1 MENPNTPKTS
11 EEIEAHKQQL
21 LDRANKKYAEFLEK
35 RIVRDEKEQVKPSGF
50 LDKAKSYAE
59 AVVSRGLNNK
69 ECSPETKQLRLLS
82 CHGDGTDSLP
92 PCADRKNS
100 KKYEGSFF
108 CGACGCGDKKSTQ
121 LINIS
126 INGESQY
133 SKLDHPKFSCPLKMP
148 GFTDYQCSRSGVSDN
163 FRKKE
168 IENRHSIEY
177 ITEHSK
183 P

>member
-1 MENPNTPKTS
+1 MENQNTPKTL
-11 EEIEAHKQQL
+11 EEIEAYRQQL
-21 LDRANKKYAEFLEK
+21 LAKANQKYAEFLEK
-35 RIVRDEKEQVKPSGF
+35 RIVRDEKEEVKPSGL

-82 CHGDGTDSLP
+82 CHGDGTETLP

-100 KKYEGSFF
+100 NKYQGSFF
-108 CGACGCGDKKSTQ
+108 CGGCGCGDKKSTQ
-121 LINIS
+121 LINIT

-133 SKLDHPKFSCPLKMP
+133 SKLDYPKVSCPLKMP
-148 GFTDYQCSRSGVSDN
+148 GFTDYQSSKSGVSDN

-168 IENRHSIEY
+168 IENRYTVEY